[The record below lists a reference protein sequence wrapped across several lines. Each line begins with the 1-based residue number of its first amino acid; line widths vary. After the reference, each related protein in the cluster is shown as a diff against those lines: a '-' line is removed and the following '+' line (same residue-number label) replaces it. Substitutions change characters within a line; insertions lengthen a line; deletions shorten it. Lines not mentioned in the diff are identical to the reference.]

1 MPLHY
6 TIDQDLP
13 SIDNTHKIDP
23 ALLYI
28 LSIDRSPRLCYY
40 IITKMEKGFTAM
52 KKIALVLI
60 AIALIACVI
69 GQVYKLNAYTL
80 TDSVVIEISGDSV
93 LAVDSNGNCWEFFAD
108 GLTLGDNITLV
119 MNNHHTANVI
129 DDSVINYF

>member
-1 MPLHY
+1 
-6 TIDQDLP
+6 
-13 SIDNTHKIDP
+13 
-23 ALLYI
+23 
-28 LSIDRSPRLCYY
+28 
-40 IITKMEKGFTAM
+40 M

-69 GQVYKLNAYTL
+69 GQIYKLNAYTL

-93 LAVDSNGNCWEFFAD
+93 LAVDGNGNCWGFYAD

>member
-1 MPLHY
+1 
-6 TIDQDLP
+6 
-13 SIDNTHKIDP
+13 
-23 ALLYI
+23 
-28 LSIDRSPRLCYY
+28 
-40 IITKMEKGFTAM
+40 M
-52 KKIALVLI
+52 KKIALILI

-80 TDSVVIEISGDSV
+80 TDAVVIEISGDNV
-93 LAVDSNGNCWEFFAD
+93 LAVDCNGNCWEFFAD

>member
-1 MPLHY
+1 
-6 TIDQDLP
+6 
-13 SIDNTHKIDP
+13 
-23 ALLYI
+23 
-28 LSIDRSPRLCYY
+28 
-40 IITKMEKGFTAM
+40 M

-80 TDSVVIEISGDSV
+80 TDAVVVEISDDSV
-93 LAVDSNGNCWEFFAD
+93 LAVDGNGNCWEFFAD

-119 MNNHHTANVI
+119 MNNYHTANVI

>member
-1 MPLHY
+1 
-6 TIDQDLP
+6 
-13 SIDNTHKIDP
+13 
-23 ALLYI
+23 
-28 LSIDRSPRLCYY
+28 
-40 IITKMEKGFTAM
+40 M

-80 TDSVVIEISGDSV
+80 TEAVVVEISGDSV
-93 LAVDSNGNCWEFFAD
+93 LVVDGNGNRWGFYAD

-129 DDSVINYF
+129 DDSIINYF

>member
-1 MPLHY
+1 
-6 TIDQDLP
+6 
-13 SIDNTHKIDP
+13 
-23 ALLYI
+23 
-28 LSIDRSPRLCYY
+28 
-40 IITKMEKGFTAM
+40 M
-52 KKIALVLI
+52 KKIALVLV

-80 TDSVVIEISGDSV
+80 TDAVVIEISGDSV

-119 MNNHHTANVI
+119 MNNHYTANVI